1 MRVEN
6 LKKYFGEVRAV
17 DYVSFE
23 LDVGQVYAVVGPN
36 GAGKST
42 LINVLTNHIPAD
54 SGRIIFMGK
63 DITGTSE
70 RERIKLGIVR
80 SFQIPQ
86 LFENL
91 PAIDNIR
98 IAILSRIGRSG
109 NPVLYYRKNNDLFR
123 ESAELLRAFNI
134 PETLLVRDLSQG
146 QRKLV
151 DVAIAMAFRPKLL
164 LLDEPTSG
172 VSSEEKHDIIK
183 KILEIQKSLGDTTI
197 LMVEHDFD
205 IVRYADQVFV
215 MNFGKIIAKG
225 NYKEVILENEN
236 IKNILGM

>member
-1 MRVEN
+1 
-6 LKKYFGEVRAV
+6 
-17 DYVSFE
+17 
-23 LDVGQVYAVVGPN
+23 
-36 GAGKST
+36 
-42 LINVLTNHIPAD
+42 
-54 SGRIIFMGK
+54 
-63 DITGTSE
+63 
-70 RERIKLGIVR
+70 
-80 SFQIPQ
+80 
-86 LFENL
+86 
-91 PAIDNIR
+91 
-98 IAILSRIGRSG
+98 
-109 NPVLYYRKNNDLFR
+109 
-123 ESAELLRAFNI
+123 
-134 PETLLVRDLSQG
+134 VRDLSQG

-183 KILEIQKSLGDTTI
+183 KILEIQKSLEDTTI

-225 NYKEVILENEN
+225 SYKEVIFENEY